1 MIHGFESICSTNS
14 EFSFFFGK
22 KLKMIEGG
30 LFDENFFMSEKD
42 IVLLKLFHKIFIDD
56 SLTFS
61 FEVFL
66 GFEFVYVLMKTIN
79 VVV

>member
-1 MIHGFESICSTNS
+1 
-14 EFSFFFGK
+14 
-22 KLKMIEGG
+22 MIESG
-30 LFDENFFMSEKD
+30 LFDENFFMPEKD